1 MKDDGKCRDEGL
13 DCLHERD
20 WNPSQAYVTK
30 DDVETEDS
38 TIDGVSKLKIILKRG
53 EWGHTLVEQYEKSA
67 SVVLLVLE
75 VLI

>member
-1 MKDDGKCRDEGL
+1 MKDDGECRDEGL

-53 EWGHTLVEQYEKSA
+53 RVGTYA
-67 SVVLLVLE
+67 SGA
-75 VLI
+75 I